1 MKDDWLNE
9 YWIYEEK
16 KKVRRK
22 SNGKEE
28 SQEEKQWQFFTYDE
42 GLCVQCMHI
51 GPYDNE
57 PETIEKMK
65 NYAREQGYEPDFSQ
79 GRFHHEI
86 YFTGVSAAKAAINS
100 STVKS
105 RNQNPVKA
113 QRQYFFGRGFAF
125 SHARIES
132 FFLYR
137 NTQAITVKIPI
148 MP

>member
-1 MKDDWLNE
+1 
-9 YWIYEEK
+9 
-16 KKVRRK
+16 
-22 SNGKEE
+22 
-28 SQEEKQWQFFTYDE
+28 
-42 GLCVQCMHI
+42 MHI

-105 RNQNPVKA
+105 RNQNPVKSLI
-113 QRQYFFGRGFAF
+113 QYFFGRGFAF
-125 SHARIES
+125 SHARLVS
-132 FFLYR
+132 FFLYW
-137 NTQAITVKIPI
+137 NTQSITVLFPFF
-148 MP
+148 P

>member
-1 MKDDWLNE
+1 MRK
-9 YWIYEEK
+9 
-16 KKVRRK
+16 RRK
-22 SNGKEE
+22 SGGGKEE

-86 YFTGVSAAKAAINS
+86 YFTGVSAAKAAEDLLS
-100 STVKS
+100 
-105 RNQNPVKA
+105 A
-113 QRQYFFGRGFAF
+113 
-125 SHARIES
+125 
-132 FFLYR
+132 
-137 NTQAITVKIPI
+137 
-148 MP
+148 MPG